1 MPRRLTRPV
10 DEPTFVTVFG
20 PGHHGVSSG
29 SFHKYEAHS
38 TSECAEGC
46 RYSAGALTPVNIKWL
61 PASAELISVYI
72 ADIITTATIT
82 IIGDIITITAIGETY
97 RVVAVSKLALRRARA
112 AAHAAAFSLFGPML
126 DSRHEPRGHICRAA
140 TAAWYQ

>member
-1 MPRRLTRPV
+1 VEELTHG
-10 DEPTFVTVFG
+10 DERKE
-20 PGHHGVSSG
+20 PGRQHSIPLGVQ
-29 SFHKYEAHS
+29 
-38 TSECAEGC
+38 
-46 RYSAGALTPVNIKWL
+46 LT
-61 PASAELISVYI
+61 AA
-72 ADIITTATIT
+72 IIVT
-82 IIGDIITITAIGETY
+82 IIAIGETY

>member
-1 MPRRLTRPV
+1 MTAVVAKASLKILMERT
-10 DEPTFVTVFG
+10 
-20 PGHHGVSSG
+20 HGVMVTIDKPGRIVVRCSRAK
-29 SFHKYEAHS
+29 FDPHP
-38 TSECAEGC
+38 
-46 RYSAGALTPVNIKWL
+46 LVWL
-61 PASAELISVYI
+61 LH
-72 ADIITTATIT
+72 DMTTTATIT
-82 IIGDIITITAIGETY
+82 IIGATIITITAIGETY